1 MAKLTCSPRDSLGP
15 SRVVINL
22 TPMKTE
28 MVFDCNVGSH
38 LDTHVH
44 VHKHTTDTHTHTHPL
59 QSFYEYTK
67 TPILPQIN

>member
-28 MVFDCNVGSH
+28 MVFDCNAGSH
-38 LDTHVH
+38 LDTHA
-44 VHKHTTDTHTHTHPL
+44 HTHR
-59 QSFYEYTK
+59 SIAFMN
-67 TPILPQIN
+67 ILKPQYRSQINQ